1 MTKRSRNPV
10 ASFGPE
16 LMALLIKGS
25 RETVIVPCEDKR
37 ELQNLQMRIHM
48 LRGAMGREKHPNTTT
63 VQRARTSRMW
73 DLDEN
78 GNPTNFRLR
87 VEPQDLRFRAAIAAA
102 GVVVDEAHV
111 EDILADADT
120 TVPIDPSLEP
130 TAPTDSDLDPY
141 AAFKSRK
148 D

>member
-73 DLDEN
+73 DLDAN

-102 GVVVDEAHV
+102 GVVVDTVAMDEV
-111 EDILADADT
+111 LSDTEIDIPT
-120 TVPIDPSLEP
+120 DPSIEHSHSP
-130 TAPTDSDLDPY
+130 DDGDPY
-141 AAFKSRK
+141 AAFKPRK